1 MTTRRHFLTLAAA
14 LPISL
19 AAARPLLAATPPVFA
34 TDGVAINGFDPV
46 AYFTDG
52 KPVRGD
58 AAWVSDWEGAAVHFA
73 SAANKAAFDAD
84 PVAYAPKYGGYCA
97 YAVSK
102 GATAPT
108 DPEAWTL
115 HEGRLYLN
123 FSTDVRAVW
132 RQDVEGNIAR
142 ADANWPGVLSA

>member
-1 MTTRRHFLTLAAA
+1 MTTRRNFLALAAA
-14 LPISL
+14 APIVLSVSRPAF
-19 AAARPLLAATPPVFA
+19 AAKAPVFA
-34 TDGVAINGFDPV
+34 SDGVAINGFDPV

-52 KPVRGD
+52 KPVRGNPD
-58 AAWVSDWEGAAVHFA
+58 LSVNWQGAALHF
-73 SAANKAAFDAD
+73 SDTDHKAMFEAD
-84 PVAYAPKYGGYCA
+84 PEKYAPKYGGYCA

-108 DPEAWTL
+108 DPDAWTI

-123 FSTDVRAVW
+123 FSTDVRSIW
-132 RQDVEGNIAR
+132 REDIEGNVAR